1 MFCKINFEVYQT
13 SLLFYFQLYQ
23 NSEKE
28 SNVPKISWPGETEL
42 SKTPGIPFLK
52 NIKAGKVL

>member
-28 SNVPKISWPGETEL
+28 SNVPKIS
-42 SKTPGIPFLK
+42 
-52 NIKAGKVL
+52 